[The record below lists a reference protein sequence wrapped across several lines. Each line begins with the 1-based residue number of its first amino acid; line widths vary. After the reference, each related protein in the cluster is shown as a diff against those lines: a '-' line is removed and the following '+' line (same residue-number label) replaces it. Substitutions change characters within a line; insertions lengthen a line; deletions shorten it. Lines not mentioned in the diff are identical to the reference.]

1 MIVASRAGDADSNHD
16 DAEKRRVAQRKAQT
30 MKVVGGVERDLVN
43 AGLESVRGNER
54 RVGAAIRVGCDGG
67 YQVSLEAFDQ
77 MELDRDSLCGSAAR
91 DIKNV
96 SRDSRH

>member
-1 MIVASRAGDADSNHD
+1 
-16 DAEKRRVAQRKAQT
+16 
-30 MKVVGGVERDLVN
+30 
-43 AGLESVRGNER
+43 
-54 RVGAAIRVGCDGG
+54 
-67 YQVSLEAFDQ
+67 